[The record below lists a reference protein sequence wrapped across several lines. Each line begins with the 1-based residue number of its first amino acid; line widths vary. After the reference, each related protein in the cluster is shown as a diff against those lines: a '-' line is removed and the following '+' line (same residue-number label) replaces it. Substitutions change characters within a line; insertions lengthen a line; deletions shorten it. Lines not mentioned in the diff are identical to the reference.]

1 MKYDLSI
8 QIVISIV
15 YMAVIK
21 INIALKEHDCIV
33 WIKCY
38 LNQKQTCGAFEKIG
52 LFKECQRTISRKN
65 EHIYRLTKVLHSQ
78 TLNIPY

>member
-21 INIALKEHDCIV
+21 INIASKEHDCIV

-38 LNQKQTCGAFEKIG
+38 LNQKQTSGAFEKIG
-52 LFKECQRTISRKN
+52 FVKECKI
-65 EHIYRLTKVLHSQ
+65 
-78 TLNIPY
+78 NICIDLAYI